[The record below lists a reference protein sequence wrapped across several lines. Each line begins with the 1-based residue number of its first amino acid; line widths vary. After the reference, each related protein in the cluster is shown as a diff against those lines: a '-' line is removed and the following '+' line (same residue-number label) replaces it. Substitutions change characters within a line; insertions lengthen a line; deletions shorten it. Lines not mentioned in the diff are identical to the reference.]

1 MTFPSRSGIAAGQSP
16 VRCGDSGTVPLL
28 REESEMNGG
37 ALRVLAEVEFEAF
50 AFAQVGAG
58 CFALPAELGQGIVVE
73 GDDRLRRDGAP
84 RESRSEEHTSE
95 LQSLMRYS
103 YAGFCLKKTKTRQIS
118 TRLLYHHTTD
128 HT

>member
-37 ALRVLAEVEFEAF
+37 ALRVLAEVEYAAF

-58 CFALPAELGQGIVVE
+58 CFALQAELGQGIVVE
-73 GDDRLRRDGAP
+73 GDDRLRRDRAP
-84 RESRSEEHTSE
+84 RERLDNARSEERRGGKECVSTWRSRW
-95 LQSLMRYS
+95 SLN
-103 YAGFCLKKTKTRQIS
+103 
-118 TRLLYHHTTD
+118 
-128 HT
+128 

>member
-84 RESRSEEHTSE
+84 RESLDNRSEEHTYE
-95 LQSLMRYS
+95 LQSLMRIS
-103 YAGFCLKKTKTRQIS
+103 YAVFCLKKKKTHMQNKLHHEKTIS
-118 TRLLYHHTTD
+118 
-128 HT
+128 

>member
-84 RESRSEEHTSE
+84 RESLDNAAAGLVEHQAAGDRKRVW
-95 LQSLMRYS
+95 QSV
-103 YAGFCLKKTKTRQIS
+103 
-118 TRLLYHHTTD
+118 
-128 HT
+128 